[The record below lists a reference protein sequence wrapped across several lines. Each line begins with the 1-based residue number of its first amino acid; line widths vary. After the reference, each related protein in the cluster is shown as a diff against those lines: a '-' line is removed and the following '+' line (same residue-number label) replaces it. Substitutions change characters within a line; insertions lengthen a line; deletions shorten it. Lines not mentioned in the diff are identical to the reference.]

1 MIITVEKAKILL
13 GITDDSKDIQIEEKL
28 KGLEITIRNLTNNK
42 FQDKKVR
49 EIGNYLIQG
58 NKVMG
63 VNFLSLGFRKDNTIE
78 ISGSVLNDGIYEIIE
93 VGNNSIIL
101 DRDLEEENTL
111 QTLITKIKYPYDIV
125 QGAIKLLD
133 YDFKM
138 SDKIGIKSETIAR
151 YSVTYYDVN
160 SSENIEGYPS
170 SLMKFLN
177 KYKKLRW

>member
-13 GITDDSKDIQIEEKL
+13 GITDTSKDIQIEEKL

-42 FQDKKVR
+42 FQDKRIR
-49 EIGNYLIQG
+49 EIGNYLIRG

-63 VNFLSLGFRKDNTIE
+63 LDFLALGFRKDNTIE
-78 ISGSVLNDGIYEIIE
+78 IAGSVLNDGIYEIIE
-93 VGNNSIIL
+93 VDNNSITL
-101 DRDLEEENTL
+101 DRDLEEESTL
-111 QTLITKIKYPYDIV
+111 QTLITKINYPYDIV
-125 QGAIKLLD
+125 QGVIKLLD

>member
-1 MIITVEKAKILL
+1 MIITVQEAKEFL
-13 GITDDSKDIQIEEKL
+13 GITDNSKDMQIEKKL
-28 KGLEITIRNLTNNK
+28 KALEIKIRNLTNNK

-49 EIGNYLIQG
+49 TIGNYLIEG
-58 NKVMG
+58 NKVKG
-63 VNFLSLGFRKDNTIE
+63 IDFLALGFRKDNTIE
-78 ISGSVLNDGIYEIIE
+78 ISGSILNDGIYGIIE
-93 VGNNSIIL
+93 VDGNSITL
-101 DRDLEEENTL
+101 NRELESESTL
-111 QTLITKIKYPYDIV
+111 QTLITKIVYPYDIV
-125 QGAIKLLD
+125 EGVIKLLD

-138 SDKIGIKSETIAR
+138 SDKIGIKSETISR